1 MHYESYKLKFRNIN
15 NKYGTGTRIG
25 KTVNG
30 VSTGQIW
37 NNGNVIVEY
46 GTKVTKTYIRGA
58 GGEIVKTKDSANNS
72 RYFSYNAHGDT
83 TNIIEKNA
91 ESTSFAVTAAYE
103 YDAFGGLVSGTGGGE
118 AESNAFRY
126 NGQYTDEE
134 TGLIYLRNRYYD
146 PSIGRF
152 TQEDPYWNP
161 DNMIYG
167 DQQFEDGEVKIPD
180 YSSIAQSIDLYVY
193 CVNDP
198 INGAD
203 PTGLIPTASEA
214 ADMADNIYDSSKP
227 LSGGWFQSYIMYGSE
242 GLVMGVYM
250 RYNDNYYQGV
260 EYALVNKGSSTTS
273 DWINN
278 LQQPFG
284 LSTDMWESIEY
295 AKDFVENHWDDEV
308 TFVGHSKGGAEAAAN
323 ALRLNKN
330 CIILIQLLLMHL
342 HMV

>member
-103 YDAFGGLVSGTGGGE
+103 YDAFGGLVSGIGGGE

-152 TQEDPYWNP
+152 TQEDPV
-161 DNMIYG
+161 
-167 DQQFEDGEVKIPD
+167 QDGMNW
-180 YSSIAQSIDLYVY
+180 YVY
-193 CVNDP
+193 CGNDP
-198 INGAD
+198 V
-203 PTGLIPTASEA
+203 
-214 ADMADNIYDSSKP
+214 K
-227 LSGGWFQSYIMYGSE
+227 
-242 GLVMGVYM
+242 
-250 RYNDNYYQGV
+250 
-260 EYALVNKGSSTTS
+260 
-273 DWINN
+273 
-278 LQQPFG
+278 
-284 LSTDMWESIEY
+284 
-295 AKDFVENHWDDEV
+295 
-308 TFVGHSKGGAEAAAN
+308 
-323 ALRLNKN
+323 
-330 CIILIQLLLMHL
+330 C
-342 HMV
+342 